1 MATNLLG
8 QIERLWANLQG
19 LGVRRLTALA
29 VIGAAAFA
37 VTGLAGYYLSRPTM
51 ETLYSG
57 LDRDDISAIGAALRE
72 AGVPFDVNAE
82 STVVLTPAGQTAA
95 ARMILAEKG
104 LPRSGAV
111 GNELFDKLGSLG
123 LTSFM
128 QDVTRLRALEGEL
141 ARTIQMMRTV
151 KAARVH
157 IVLADEGSFRRERQP
172 SSASV
177 VIRTDGGD
185 DRATGQA
192 IRHLVGAAV
201 PGMKLDDVTVLNV
214 DGRLLASGAESIEKS
229 PDNLL
234 ALEKEAEEEIRDNVT
249 RTLTPYLS
257 SRNFQ
262 ISVAA
267 RLNADKT
274 QTNETIYN
282 PDSRVERSVRVTK
295 EQQSSQNAAGEQA
308 AGVEANLPKPK
319 SGAGESKQ
327 SNDQTQKREELTNYE
342 VSSKSIQT
350 TSAGFAVQ
358 NLSVA
363 VLINRAALT
372 ASLGDKPSAEAL
384 ANQVHEIEQLVSS
397 AAGLDRQRG
406 DAVKVSVV
414 DFIDSSRDLD
424 PAPGPSL
431 FEILARQTGS
441 IVNAGAIVAVAAM
454 VVWFG
459 VRPGLKMALAPP
471 AAACDRRRAR
481 RVRAAKRRRWG
492 RPTATASRPRAFSS
506 RPIPAA
512 TRSFRRCWRGAT
524 TARSASCRNSSS
536 SMRTT
541 PPRFSNNGFV
551 KERTDETAFDRRL
564 SRSPRRRA
572 GEKKRRDGRARRFA
586 LEAWR
591 AGRRVPGWRST
602 PWRSRAAPGKRKG
615 KTARAERPGNG
626 GRFRLPPRRGRCR
639 GRARR

>member
-1 MATNLLG
+1 VATNLLA

-37 VTGLAGYYLSRPTM
+37 ATGLAGYYLSRPTI

-57 LDRDDISAIGAALRE
+57 LDRDDIAAIGAALRE

-82 STVVLTPAGQTAA
+82 STIVLTPAGQTAA

-157 IVLADEGSFRRERQP
+157 IVLADEGSFRRDRQP
-172 SSASV
+172 PSASV

-214 DGRLLASGAESIEKS
+214 DGRLLASGPESIEKS

-234 ALEKEAEEEIRDNVT
+234 ALEQEVSQEIRDNVT

-257 SRNFQ
+257 ARNFQ

-274 QTNETIYN
+274 QTSETIYN

-319 SGAGESKQ
+319 TSGGESKQ

-342 VSSKSIQT
+342 LSSKSIQT

-372 ASLGDKPSAEAL
+372 ASLGDKPSPDAL
-384 ANQVHEIEQLVSS
+384 ANQVHEIEQLVAS

-431 FEILARQTGS
+431 IEIVARQTGL
-441 IVNAGAIVAVAAM
+441 IANAGAIVAVAAM

-459 VRPGLKMALAPP
+459 VRPGLKMALAPARLAATGDGRGGASGQTP
-471 AAACDRRRAR
+471 ALGPPDGD
-481 RVRAAKRRRWG
+481 G
-492 RPTATASRPRAFSS
+492 RPTESILIETESGRDAFLQALLA
-506 RPIPAA
+506 RRDNGPERKLQKLVEFDENHAA
-512 TRSFRRCWRGAT
+512 TILKQWIRQGA
-524 TARSASCRNSSS
+524 
-536 SMRTT
+536 
-541 PPRFSNNGFV
+541 NG
-551 KERTDETAFDRRL
+551 
-564 SRSPRRRA
+564 
-572 GEKKRRDGRARRFA
+572 
-586 LEAWR
+586 
-591 AGRRVPGWRST
+591 
-602 PWRSRAAPGKRKG
+602 
-615 KTARAERPGNG
+615 
-626 GRFRLPPRRGRCR
+626 
-639 GRARR
+639 

>member
-1 MATNLLG
+1 MAVANSHSGPDVATNLLA
-8 QIERLWANLQG
+8 QIERLWANLRG
-19 LGVRRLTALA
+19 LGARRLSALA
-29 VIGAAAFA
+29 LIGFA
-37 VTGLAGYYLSRPTM
+37 VFATTGLAGYYLSRPTM

-82 STVVLTPAGQTAA
+82 STVVLTPAGQAGA

-111 GNELFDKLGSLG
+111 GNELYDKLGSLG

-172 SSASV
+172 SSSSV

-192 IRHLVGAAV
+192 IRHLVASAV

-214 DGRLLASGAESIEKS
+214 DGTLLAYGADSVEKS

-234 ALEKEAEEEIRDNVT
+234 GLEKEVSQQIRESVS

-257 SRNFQ
+257 AQNFQ

-295 EQQSSQNAAGEQA
+295 EQQSAQNAAGEQP
-308 AGVEANLPKPK
+308 AGVDANLPKPK
-319 SGAGESKQ
+319 AAGGESKQ

-342 VSSKSIQT
+342 VSSKQIQT
-350 TSAGFAVQ
+350 TSAGFVVQ

-363 VLINRAALT
+363 VLINRAALA
-372 ASLGDKPSAEAL
+372 ASLGGKPSAEAID
-384 ANQVHEIEQLVSS
+384 AQVKEIEQLVGS
-397 AAGLDRQRG
+397 AAGLNRQRG
-406 DAVKVSVV
+406 DAVKISVV
-414 DFIDSSRDLD
+414 DFVDSSRDLE
-424 PAPGPSL
+424 PAAGPSL
-431 FEILARQTGS
+431 IEIVARQTGS
-441 IVNAGAIVAVAAM
+441 ILNAGAIVAVAAM
-454 VVWFG
+454 LLWFG
-459 VRPGLKMALAPP
+459 LRPGLRMAFAPP
-471 AAACDRRRAR
+471 SAVALTDARAAATGQTPALGAPDAASQPGESILIDTDSNRDEFMEALLAR
-481 RVRAAKRRRWG
+481 RDNGSERKLMKMIE
-492 RPTATASRPRAFSS
+492 FDENH
-506 RPIPAA
+506 AA
-512 TRSFRRCWRGAT
+512 TVLKQWIRQGA
-524 TARSASCRNSSS
+524 
-536 SMRTT
+536 
-541 PPRFSNNGFV
+541 NG
-551 KERTDETAFDRRL
+551 
-564 SRSPRRRA
+564 
-572 GEKKRRDGRARRFA
+572 
-586 LEAWR
+586 
-591 AGRRVPGWRST
+591 
-602 PWRSRAAPGKRKG
+602 
-615 KTARAERPGNG
+615 
-626 GRFRLPPRRGRCR
+626 
-639 GRARR
+639 

>member
-1 MATNLLG
+1 VATNLLA

-57 LDRDDISAIGAALRE
+57 LDRDDIAAIGAALRE

-192 IRHLVGAAV
+192 IRHLVAAAV

-214 DGRLLASGAESIEKS
+214 DGRLLASGPESIEKS

-234 ALEKEAEEEIRDNVT
+234 ALEKEVSQEIRDNVT

-319 SGAGESKQ
+319 SSGGESKQ

-372 ASLGDKPSAEAL
+372 ASLGDKPSSEAL
-384 ANQVHEIEQLVSS
+384 ANQVHEIEQLVAS

-414 DFIDSSRDLD
+414 DFVDSSRDLD

-431 FEILARQTGS
+431 IEILARQTGS
-441 IVNAGAIVAVAAM
+441 IANAGAIVAFAAM

-471 AAACDRRRAR
+471 RLAATGDARGAPGRQTPALGAPDSDGQPNESILIETDLGRDAFLQALLAR
-481 RVRAAKRRRWG
+481 RDNGPERKLLKLVE
-492 RPTATASRPRAFSS
+492 FDENH
-506 RPIPAA
+506 AA
-512 TRSFRRCWRGAT
+512 TILKQWIRQGA
-524 TARSASCRNSSS
+524 
-536 SMRTT
+536 
-541 PPRFSNNGFV
+541 NG
-551 KERTDETAFDRRL
+551 
-564 SRSPRRRA
+564 
-572 GEKKRRDGRARRFA
+572 
-586 LEAWR
+586 
-591 AGRRVPGWRST
+591 
-602 PWRSRAAPGKRKG
+602 
-615 KTARAERPGNG
+615 
-626 GRFRLPPRRGRCR
+626 
-639 GRARR
+639 

>member
-1 MATNLLG
+1 MPAQAPLPTMATAKSHSGPDVATNLLA
-8 QIERLWANLQG
+8 QIERLWANLKG
-19 LGVRRLTALA
+19 LGVRRLSALA
-29 VIGAAAFA
+29 LIGLAVFA
-37 VTGLAGYYLSRPTM
+37 TTGLAGYYLSRPTM

-82 STVVLTPAGQTAA
+82 STVVLTPAGQAGA

-111 GNELFDKLGSLG
+111 GNELYDKLGSLG

-141 ARTIQMMRTV
+141 ARTIQMMHTV

-172 SSASV
+172 PSASV

-234 ALEKEAEEEIRDNVT
+234 ALEKEVSQEIRDNVT

-257 SRNFQ
+257 ARNFQ

-295 EQQSSQNAAGEQA
+295 EQQSSQNAAGEQP

-319 SGAGESKQ
+319 PTGGESKQ

-350 TSAGFAVQ
+350 TSAGFVVQ

-363 VLINRAALT
+363 VLINRAALA
-372 ASLGDKPSAEAL
+372 ASLGGKPSADAID
-384 ANQVHEIEQLVSS
+384 AQVHEIEQLVAS
-397 AAGLDRQRG
+397 AAGLNRQRG
-406 DAVKVSVV
+406 DAVKISVV
-414 DFIDSSRDLD
+414 DFVDSSRDLE

-431 FEILARQTGS
+431 VEIVARQTGS
-441 IVNAGAIVAVAAM
+441 ILNAGAIVAVAAM
-454 VVWFG
+454 LLWFG
-459 VRPGLKMALAPP
+459 VRPGLRMAFAPP
-471 AAACDRRRAR
+471 SPAALTDARGASAGQTPALGAPNGAEPGESILIETDSNRDEFMEALLAR
-481 RVRAAKRRRWG
+481 RDNGPERKLLKMIE
-492 RPTATASRPRAFSS
+492 FDENH
-506 RPIPAA
+506 AA
-512 TRSFRRCWRGAT
+512 TVLKQWIRQGA
-524 TARSASCRNSSS
+524 
-536 SMRTT
+536 
-541 PPRFSNNGFV
+541 NG
-551 KERTDETAFDRRL
+551 
-564 SRSPRRRA
+564 
-572 GEKKRRDGRARRFA
+572 
-586 LEAWR
+586 
-591 AGRRVPGWRST
+591 
-602 PWRSRAAPGKRKG
+602 
-615 KTARAERPGNG
+615 
-626 GRFRLPPRRGRCR
+626 
-639 GRARR
+639 

>member
-1 MATNLLG
+1 MA
-8 QIERLWANLQG
+8 QAERLWTNLQG
-19 LGVRRLTALA
+19 LGVRRLVALA
-29 VIGAAAFA
+29 LIGVAVFA

-57 LDRDDISAIGAALRE
+57 LDRDDIAAIGSALRE

-82 STVVLTPAGQTAA
+82 STIILTPTGQAA
-95 ARMILAEKG
+95 TARMILAEKG

-141 ARTIQMMRTV
+141 ARTIQMMRPV

-157 IVLADEGSFRRERQP
+157 IVLPDEGSFRRERQP

-192 IRHLVGAAV
+192 IRHLVASAV
-201 PGMKLDDVTVLNV
+201 PGMKIDDVTVLNV
-214 DGRLLASGAESIEKS
+214 DGRLLASGSDSIEKS

-234 ALEKEAEEEIRDNVT
+234 SLENEVSQEIREGVG

-262 ISVAA
+262 ISVAV

-295 EQQSSQNAAGEQA
+295 EQQSSQNAAGTQA
-308 AGVEANLPKPK
+308 TGVEANLPKQNS
-319 SGAGESKQ
+319 SGSESKQ

-350 TSAGFAVQ
+350 TSAGFLIQ

-372 ASLGDKPSAEAL
+372 ASLGDKAGAEAL
-384 ANQVHEIEQLVSS
+384 AAQIKEIEQLVAS
-397 AAGLDRQRG
+397 AAGLDKQRG
-406 DAVKVSVV
+406 DVVKVSVV
-414 DFIDSSRDLD
+414 DFVDSSRDLE
-424 PAPGPSL
+424 PAPGPSIL
-431 FEILARQTGS
+431 EILARQTGS
-441 IVNAGAIVAVAAM
+441 IANAGAVVLVAAM

-459 VRPGLKMALAPP
+459 MRPGLKMLLASP
-471 AAACDRRRAR
+471 AAAGGAANGGSTDATPALGAPDAGQNFLIESDDGRDAFLEALLAR
-481 RVRAAKRRRWG
+481 RDNGPLRKLQKLVE
-492 RPTATASRPRAFSS
+492 FDENH
-506 RPIPAA
+506 AA
-512 TRSFRRCWRGAT
+512 TILKQWIRQEA
-524 TARSASCRNSSS
+524 
-536 SMRTT
+536 
-541 PPRFSNNGFV
+541 NG
-551 KERTDETAFDRRL
+551 
-564 SRSPRRRA
+564 
-572 GEKKRRDGRARRFA
+572 
-586 LEAWR
+586 
-591 AGRRVPGWRST
+591 
-602 PWRSRAAPGKRKG
+602 
-615 KTARAERPGNG
+615 
-626 GRFRLPPRRGRCR
+626 
-639 GRARR
+639 

>member
-1 MATNLLG
+1 MAVANSHPGPDVATNLLA

-19 LGVRRLTALA
+19 LGVRRLSALA
-29 VIGAAAFA
+29 LIGVAVFA
-37 VTGLAGYYLSRPTM
+37 TTGLAGYYLSRPTM

-72 AGVPFDVNAE
+72 AGVSFDVNAE
-82 STVVLTPAGQTAA
+82 STVVLTPTGRAAA

-111 GNELFDKLGSLG
+111 GNELYDKLGSLG

-192 IRHLVGAAV
+192 IRHLVASAV
-201 PGMKLDDVTVLNV
+201 PGMKLEDVTVLNV
-214 DGRLLASGAESIEKS
+214 DGALLAYGADSVEKS

-234 ALEKEAEEEIRDNVT
+234 GLEKEVSQQIRESVS

-257 SRNFQ
+257 AQNFQ

-295 EQQSSQNAAGEQA
+295 EQQSSQNAAGEQP

-319 SGAGESKQ
+319 PTGGESKQ

-350 TSAGFAVQ
+350 TSAGFVVQ

-363 VLINRAALT
+363 VLINRAALA
-372 ASLGDKPSAEAL
+372 ASLGGKPSAEAID
-384 ANQVHEIEQLVSS
+384 AQIHEIEQLVGS
-397 AAGLDRQRG
+397 AAGLNRQRG
-406 DAVKVSVV
+406 DAVTISVV
-414 DFIDSSRDLD
+414 DFVDSSHDLE

-431 FEILARQTGS
+431 VEIVARQTGS
-441 IVNAGAIVAVAAM
+441 ILNAGAIVAVAAM
-454 VVWFG
+454 LLWFG
-459 VRPGLKMALAPP
+459 VRPGLRMAFAPP
-471 AAACDRRRAR
+471 SAAALTDARGASAGQTPALGAPDGDGQPGESILIETDSNRDEFMEALLAR
-481 RVRAAKRRRWG
+481 RDNGSERKLLKMIE
-492 RPTATASRPRAFSS
+492 FDENH
-506 RPIPAA
+506 AA
-512 TRSFRRCWRGAT
+512 TVLKQWIRQGA
-524 TARSASCRNSSS
+524 
-536 SMRTT
+536 
-541 PPRFSNNGFV
+541 NG
-551 KERTDETAFDRRL
+551 
-564 SRSPRRRA
+564 
-572 GEKKRRDGRARRFA
+572 
-586 LEAWR
+586 
-591 AGRRVPGWRST
+591 
-602 PWRSRAAPGKRKG
+602 
-615 KTARAERPGNG
+615 
-626 GRFRLPPRRGRCR
+626 
-639 GRARR
+639 

>member
-8 QIERLWANLQG
+8 QIERLWATLQG
-19 LGVRRLTALA
+19 LGARRLIALA
-29 VIGAAAFA
+29 LIGVA
-37 VTGLAGYYLSRPTM
+37 VFVMTGLAGYYLSRPTM

-57 LDRDDISAIGAALRE
+57 LDRDDIAAIGAALRE
-72 AGVPFDVNAE
+72 AGVPFDINAE
-82 STVVLTPAGQTAA
+82 STVVLTPAGQAAA

-104 LPRSGAV
+104 LPRGGAV

-157 IVLADEGSFRRERQP
+157 IVLSDEGSFRRERQP
-172 SSASV
+172 PSASV

-192 IRHLVGAAV
+192 IRHLVASAV
-201 PGMKLDDVTVLNV
+201 PGMKIDDVTVLNV
-214 DGRLLASGAESIEKS
+214 DGRLLASGSESIEKS

-234 ALEKEAEEEIRDNVT
+234 ALETEVAQGIRESVT
-249 RTLTPYLS
+249 RTLAPYLS

-267 RLNADKT
+267 KLNADKT

-282 PDSRVERSVRVTK
+282 PDQRVERSVRVTK

-319 SGAGESKQ
+319 TPGGESKQ

-342 VSSKSIQT
+342 VSSKSVQT

-358 NLSVA
+358 NLSIA

-372 ASLGDKPSAEAL
+372 ASLGDKPSSDAV
-384 ANQVHEIEQLVSS
+384 ANQVHEIEQLVAS

-406 DAVKVSVV
+406 DVVKISVV
-414 DFIDSSRDLD
+414 DLIDSTRDLD

-431 FEILARQTGS
+431 IEILARQMGS
-441 IVNAGAIVAVAAM
+441 IINAAAIVAVAAM
-454 VVWFG
+454 VIWFG

-471 AAACDRRRAR
+471 QAAATEATLDDFGGQMPALGAPNGEGQLDPGFLIATDPSQDEFLQALVAR
-481 RVRAAKRRRWG
+481 RDNGPERKLQKLVD
-492 RPTATASRPRAFSS
+492 FDENH
-506 RPIPAA
+506 AA
-512 TRSFRRCWRGAT
+512 TILKQWIRQGA
-524 TARSASCRNSSS
+524 
-536 SMRTT
+536 
-541 PPRFSNNGFV
+541 NG
-551 KERTDETAFDRRL
+551 
-564 SRSPRRRA
+564 
-572 GEKKRRDGRARRFA
+572 
-586 LEAWR
+586 
-591 AGRRVPGWRST
+591 
-602 PWRSRAAPGKRKG
+602 
-615 KTARAERPGNG
+615 
-626 GRFRLPPRRGRCR
+626 
-639 GRARR
+639 

>member
-1 MATNLLG
+1 MPPAQCRRKLRCPRWRLTNSHSGRDVATNLLT
-8 QIERLWANLQG
+8 QIERLWANLRG
-19 LGVRRLTALA
+19 LGLRRLSALA
-29 VIGAAAFA
+29 LIGVAVFA
-37 VTGLAGYYLSRPTM
+37 TTGLAGYYLSRPTM

-57 LDRDDISAIGAALRE
+57 LDRDDIAAIGAALRE

-82 STVVLTPAGQTAA
+82 STVVLTPAGQAA
-95 ARMILAEKG
+95 TARMILAEKG

-111 GNELFDKLGSLG
+111 GNELYDKLGSLG

-192 IRHLVGAAV
+192 IRHLVAAAV
-201 PGMKLDDVTVLNV
+201 PGMKLEDVTVLNV
-214 DGRLLASGAESIEKS
+214 DGSLLAYGADSVEKS

-234 ALEKEAEEEIRDNVT
+234 ALEKEVSQQIRENVT

-257 SRNFQ
+257 ARNFQ

-295 EQQSSQNAAGEQA
+295 EQQSSQNAAGEQP
-308 AGVEANLPKPK
+308 AGVQANLPKPPPT
-319 SGAGESKQ
+319 SGESKQ

-350 TSAGFAVQ
+350 TSAGFVVQ

-363 VLINRAALT
+363 VMINRAALA
-372 ASLGDKPSAEAL
+372 ASLGGKPSAEAID
-384 ANQVHEIEQLVSS
+384 AQVHEIEQLVGS
-397 AAGLDRQRG
+397 AAGLNRQRG
-406 DAVKVSVV
+406 DAIKISVV
-414 DFIDSSRDLD
+414 DFVDSSRDLE

-431 FEILARQTGS
+431 IEIVARQTGS
-441 IVNAGAIVAVAAM
+441 ILNAGAIVAVAAM
-454 VVWFG
+454 LLWFG
-459 VRPGLKMALAPP
+459 VRPAMRMAFAPP
-471 AAACDRRRAR
+471 RIATSEEARSESGRTPALGAPDGDGQPGESILIETDSDHDEFMQALLAR
-481 RVRAAKRRRWG
+481 RGNGPERKLQRLIE
-492 RPTATASRPRAFSS
+492 FDENH
-506 RPIPAA
+506 AA
-512 TRSFRRCWRGAT
+512 TILKQWIRQGA
-524 TARSASCRNSSS
+524 
-536 SMRTT
+536 
-541 PPRFSNNGFV
+541 NG
-551 KERTDETAFDRRL
+551 
-564 SRSPRRRA
+564 
-572 GEKKRRDGRARRFA
+572 
-586 LEAWR
+586 
-591 AGRRVPGWRST
+591 
-602 PWRSRAAPGKRKG
+602 
-615 KTARAERPGNG
+615 
-626 GRFRLPPRRGRCR
+626 
-639 GRARR
+639 

>member
-1 MATNLLG
+1 MPLTNSHSGPDVATNLLA
-8 QIERLWANLQG
+8 QIERLWANLKG
-19 LGVRRLTALA
+19 LGVRRLSALA
-29 VIGAAAFA
+29 LIGFA
-37 VTGLAGYYLSRPTM
+37 VFATTGLAGYYLSRPTM

-82 STVVLTPAGQTAA
+82 STVVLTPAGQAAA

-111 GNELFDKLGSLG
+111 GNELYDKLGSLG

-172 SSASV
+172 SSSSV

-192 IRHLVGAAV
+192 IRHLVASAV
-201 PGMKLDDVTVLNV
+201 PGMKLEDVTVLNV
-214 DGRLLASGAESIEKS
+214 DGALLAYGADSIEKS

-234 ALEKEAEEEIRDNVT
+234 GLEKEVSQQIRESVS

-257 SRNFQ
+257 AQNFQ

-282 PDSRVERSVRVTK
+282 PDQRVERSVRVTK
-295 EQQSSQNAAGEQA
+295 EQQSAQNAAGEQP

-319 SGAGESKQ
+319 ATSGESKQ

-350 TSAGFAVQ
+350 TSAGFVVQ

-372 ASLGDKPSAEAL
+372 ASLGGKPSAEAL
-384 ANQVHEIEQLVSS
+384 DAQVHEIEQLVSS
-397 AAGLDRQRG
+397 AAGLNRQRG
-406 DAVKVSVV
+406 DAVKISVV
-414 DFIDSSRDLD
+414 DFVDSSRNLE

-431 FEILARQTGS
+431 VEIVARQTGS
-441 IVNAGAIVAVAAM
+441 ILNAGAIVAVAAM
-454 VVWFG
+454 LLWFG
-459 VRPGLKMALAPP
+459 VRPGLRMAFAPPNAVALTDARGGSAGQTPALAAPDGAGQP
-471 AAACDRRRAR
+471 GESILIETESNRDEFMEALLAR
-481 RVRAAKRRRWG
+481 RDNGSERKLMKM
-492 RPTATASRPRAFSS
+492 
-506 RPIPAA
+506 IELDENHAA
-512 TRSFRRCWRGAT
+512 TVLKQWIRQGA
-524 TARSASCRNSSS
+524 
-536 SMRTT
+536 
-541 PPRFSNNGFV
+541 NG
-551 KERTDETAFDRRL
+551 
-564 SRSPRRRA
+564 
-572 GEKKRRDGRARRFA
+572 
-586 LEAWR
+586 
-591 AGRRVPGWRST
+591 
-602 PWRSRAAPGKRKG
+602 
-615 KTARAERPGNG
+615 
-626 GRFRLPPRRGRCR
+626 
-639 GRARR
+639 

>member
-1 MATNLLG
+1 VATNLLA
-8 QIERLWANLQG
+8 QIERLWANLRG
-19 LGVRRLTALA
+19 LGVRRLSALA
-29 VIGAAAFA
+29 LIGVAVFA
-37 VTGLAGYYLSRPTM
+37 TTGLAGYYLSRPTM

-82 STVVLTPAGQTAA
+82 STVVLTPAGQAAA

-111 GNELFDKLGSLG
+111 GNELYDKLGSLG

-157 IVLADEGSFRRERQP
+157 IVLSDEGSFRRERQP
-172 SSASV
+172 SSSSV

-192 IRHLVGAAV
+192 IRHLVASAV
-201 PGMKLDDVTVLNV
+201 PGMKIDDVTVLNV
-214 DGRLLASGAESIEKS
+214 DGTLLAYGADSVEKS

-234 ALEKEAEEEIRDNVT
+234 GLEKEVSQQIRESVS

-257 SRNFQ
+257 AQNFQ

-295 EQQSSQNAAGEQA
+295 EQQSSQNAAGEQP

-319 SGAGESKQ
+319 PAGGESKQ

-350 TSAGFAVQ
+350 TSAGFVVQ

-363 VLINRAALT
+363 VLINRAALVS
-372 ASLGDKPSAEAL
+372 SLGGKPSTEAID
-384 ANQVHEIEQLVSS
+384 AQVKEIEQLVGS
-397 AAGLDRQRG
+397 AAGLNRQRG
-406 DAVKVSVV
+406 DVVKISVV
-414 DFIDSSRDLD
+414 DFVDSSRDLE

-431 FEILARQTGS
+431 VEIVARQTGS
-441 IVNAGAIVAVAAM
+441 ILNAAAIVAVAAM
-454 VVWFG
+454 LLWFG
-459 VRPGLKMALAPP
+459 VRPAMKMAFAPP
-471 AAACDRRRAR
+471 RAVALTDARGVAVGQTPALGAPDGAGQPGESILIETDSNRDEFMEALLAR
-481 RVRAAKRRRWG
+481 RDNGPERKLQKMIE
-492 RPTATASRPRAFSS
+492 FDENH
-506 RPIPAA
+506 AA
-512 TRSFRRCWRGAT
+512 TVLKQWIRQGA
-524 TARSASCRNSSS
+524 
-536 SMRTT
+536 
-541 PPRFSNNGFV
+541 NG
-551 KERTDETAFDRRL
+551 
-564 SRSPRRRA
+564 
-572 GEKKRRDGRARRFA
+572 
-586 LEAWR
+586 
-591 AGRRVPGWRST
+591 
-602 PWRSRAAPGKRKG
+602 
-615 KTARAERPGNG
+615 
-626 GRFRLPPRRGRCR
+626 
-639 GRARR
+639 

>member
-1 MATNLLG
+1 VATNLLA

-37 VTGLAGYYLSRPTM
+37 ATGLAGYYLSRPTM

-57 LDRDDISAIGAALRE
+57 LDRDDIAAIGAALRE

-82 STVVLTPAGQTAA
+82 STIVLTPAGQTAA

-157 IVLADEGSFRRERQP
+157 IVLADEGSFRRDRQP
-172 SSASV
+172 PSASV

-214 DGRLLASGAESIEKS
+214 DGRLLASGPESIEKS

-234 ALEKEAEEEIRDNVT
+234 ALEQEVSQEIRDNVT

-257 SRNFQ
+257 ARNFQ

-319 SGAGESKQ
+319 TSGGESKQ

-342 VSSKSIQT
+342 LSSKSIQT

-372 ASLGDKPSAEAL
+372 ASLGDKPSPDAL
-384 ANQVHEIEQLVSS
+384 ANQVHEIEQLVAS

-431 FEILARQTGS
+431 IEIVARQTGL
-441 IVNAGAIVAVAAM
+441 IANAGAIVAVAAM
-454 VVWFG
+454 VVWFRVPARVEDG
-459 VRPGLKMALAPP
+459 SRPS
-471 AAACDRRRAR
+471 AAGGDRRRAR
-481 RVRAAKRRRWG
+481 RGERPDARAGAARRRWPADRKHSYRDG
-492 RPTATASRPRAFSS
+492 VRPRRVSAG
-506 RPIPAA
+506 AA
-512 TRSFRRCWRGAT
+512 GA
-524 TARSASCRNSSS
+524 ARQ
-536 SMRTT
+536 
-541 PPRFSNNGFV
+541 
-551 KERTDETAFDRRL
+551 
-564 SRSPRRRA
+564 
-572 GEKKRRDGRARRFA
+572 
-586 LEAWR
+586 
-591 AGRRVPGWRST
+591 
-602 PWRSRAAPGKRKG
+602 
-615 KTARAERPGNG
+615 RPGAQAAET
-626 GRFRLPPRRGRCR
+626 RRIR
-639 GRARR
+639 

>member
-1 MATNLLG
+1 MATNLLA
-8 QIERLWANLQG
+8 QIERLWTNLQG
-19 LGVRRLTALA
+19 LGVRRLSVLAL
-29 VIGAAAFA
+29 VGLAAFA
-37 VTGLAGYYLSRPTM
+37 ITGAAGYYLSRPTM

-57 LDRDDISAIGAALRE
+57 LDRDDIAAIGAALRE

-157 IVLADEGSFRRERQP
+157 IVLADQGSFRREHQP

-192 IRHLVGAAV
+192 IRHLVASAV

-214 DGRLLASGAESIEKS
+214 DGRLLACGAESIEKS

-234 ALEKEAEEEIRDNVT
+234 ALEKEVSQEIRDNVT

-257 SRNFQ
+257 TRNFQ

-274 QTNETIYN
+274 QTSETIYN

-319 SGAGESKQ
+319 SGGGESKQ
-327 SNDQTQKREELTNYE
+327 SNDQTQKREEITNYE
-342 VSSKSIQT
+342 VSSKSIET
-350 TSAGFAVQ
+350 TSAGFAVDR
-358 NLSVA
+358 LSVA
-363 VLINRAALT
+363 VLLNRAALT
-372 ASLGDKPSAEAL
+372 ASAGDKPSPEAV
-384 ANQVHEIEQLVSS
+384 ASQVREIEQLVAS

-406 DAVKVSVV
+406 DAVTVSVV

-431 FEILARQTGS
+431 IDILARQTGT
-441 IVNAGAIVAVAAM
+441 IANAGAIVAVAAM
-454 VVWFG
+454 VLWFG
-459 VRPGLKMALAPP
+459 VRPALRMALAPP
-471 AAACDRRRAR
+471 RIAATGDARRLVGDQTPALGAPDNDGSPTESILIETDSGRDAFLQALLARRDNGPERKLQKLIEFDENHAAAILKQWIRQ
-481 RVRAAKRRRWG
+481 
-492 RPTATASRPRAFSS
+492 
-506 RPIPAA
+506 
-512 TRSFRRCWRGAT
+512 GA
-524 TARSASCRNSSS
+524 
-536 SMRTT
+536 
-541 PPRFSNNGFV
+541 NG
-551 KERTDETAFDRRL
+551 
-564 SRSPRRRA
+564 
-572 GEKKRRDGRARRFA
+572 
-586 LEAWR
+586 
-591 AGRRVPGWRST
+591 
-602 PWRSRAAPGKRKG
+602 
-615 KTARAERPGNG
+615 
-626 GRFRLPPRRGRCR
+626 
-639 GRARR
+639 

>member
-1 MATNLLG
+1 MATAKSHSGPDVATNLLA
-8 QIERLWANLQG
+8 QIERLWANLKG
-19 LGVRRLTALA
+19 LGVRRLSTLALIGVA
-29 VIGAAAFA
+29 VFA
-37 VTGLAGYYLSRPTM
+37 TTGLAGYYLSRPTM

-82 STVVLTPAGQTAA
+82 STVVLTPAGQAAA

-111 GNELFDKLGSLG
+111 GNELYDKLGSLG

-192 IRHLVGAAV
+192 IRHLVASAV
-201 PGMKLDDVTVLNV
+201 PGMKLEDVTVLNV
-214 DGRLLASGAESIEKS
+214 DGALLAYGADSIEKS

-234 ALEKEAEEEIRDNVT
+234 GLEKEVSQQIRESIS

-257 SRNFQ
+257 AQNFQ

-295 EQQSSQNAAGEQA
+295 EQQSSQNAAGEQP

-319 SGAGESKQ
+319 PTGGESKQ

-350 TSAGFAVQ
+350 TSAGFVVQ

-363 VLINRAALT
+363 VLINRAALA
-372 ASLGDKPSAEAL
+372 ASLGGKPSAEAID
-384 ANQVHEIEQLVSS
+384 AQVHEIEQLVGS
-397 AAGLDRQRG
+397 AAGLNRQRG
-406 DAVKVSVV
+406 DAVKISVV
-414 DFIDSSRDLD
+414 DFVDSSRDLE

-431 FEILARQTGS
+431 VEIVARQTGS
-441 IVNAGAIVAVAAM
+441 IFNAGAIVAVAAM
-454 VVWFG
+454 LLWFG
-459 VRPGLKMALAPP
+459 VRPGLRMAFAPP
-471 AAACDRRRAR
+471 SPAALTDARGASAGQTPALGAPDGAQPGESILIETDSNRDEFMEALLAR
-481 RVRAAKRRRWG
+481 RDNGSERKLMKMIE
-492 RPTATASRPRAFSS
+492 FDENH
-506 RPIPAA
+506 AA
-512 TRSFRRCWRGAT
+512 TVLKQWIRQGA
-524 TARSASCRNSSS
+524 
-536 SMRTT
+536 
-541 PPRFSNNGFV
+541 NG
-551 KERTDETAFDRRL
+551 
-564 SRSPRRRA
+564 
-572 GEKKRRDGRARRFA
+572 
-586 LEAWR
+586 
-591 AGRRVPGWRST
+591 
-602 PWRSRAAPGKRKG
+602 
-615 KTARAERPGNG
+615 
-626 GRFRLPPRRGRCR
+626 
-639 GRARR
+639 

>member
-1 MATNLLG
+1 VATNLLA
-8 QIERLWANLQG
+8 QIERLWANLKG
-19 LGVRRLTALA
+19 LGVRRLSALA
-29 VIGAAAFA
+29 LIGVAVFA
-37 VTGLAGYYLSRPTM
+37 TTGLAGYYLSRPTM

-82 STVVLTPAGQTAA
+82 STVVLTPAGQAAA

-111 GNELFDKLGSLG
+111 GNELYDKLGSLG

-177 VIRTDGGD
+177 VIRADGGD

-192 IRHLVGAAV
+192 IRHLVASAV
-201 PGMKLDDVTVLNV
+201 PGMKLEDVTVLNV
-214 DGRLLASGAESIEKS
+214 DGALLAYGADSIEKS

-234 ALEKEAEEEIRDNVT
+234 GLEKEVSQQIRESVS

-257 SRNFQ
+257 AQNFQ

-274 QTNETIYN
+274 QTSETIYN

-295 EQQSSQNAAGEQA
+295 EQQSSQNAAGEQP

-319 SGAGESKQ
+319 ATSGESKQ
-327 SNDQTQKREELTNYE
+327 SNDNTQKREELTNYE

-350 TSAGFAVQ
+350 TSAGFVIQ

-363 VLINRAALT
+363 VLINRAALA
-372 ASLGDKPSAEAL
+372 ASLGGKPSAEAL
-384 ANQVHEIEQLVSS
+384 DAQVHEIEQLVGS
-397 AAGLDRQRG
+397 AAGLNRQRG
-406 DAVKVSVV
+406 DAVKISVV
-414 DFIDSSRDLD
+414 DFVDSSHDLE

-431 FEILARQTGS
+431 VDIVARQTGS
-441 IVNAGAIVAVAAM
+441 ILNAGAIVAVAAM
-454 VVWFG
+454 LLWFG
-459 VRPGLKMALAPP
+459 VRPGLRMAFAPP
-471 AAACDRRRAR
+471 SPAALTDARGAPAGQMPALGAPDGAGQPGESILIETESNRDEFMEALLAR
-481 RVRAAKRRRWG
+481 RDNGAERKLMKMIE
-492 RPTATASRPRAFSS
+492 FDENH
-506 RPIPAA
+506 AA
-512 TRSFRRCWRGAT
+512 TVLKQWIRQGA
-524 TARSASCRNSSS
+524 
-536 SMRTT
+536 
-541 PPRFSNNGFV
+541 NG
-551 KERTDETAFDRRL
+551 
-564 SRSPRRRA
+564 
-572 GEKKRRDGRARRFA
+572 
-586 LEAWR
+586 
-591 AGRRVPGWRST
+591 
-602 PWRSRAAPGKRKG
+602 
-615 KTARAERPGNG
+615 
-626 GRFRLPPRRGRCR
+626 
-639 GRARR
+639 